1 MPKKQRKFADD
12 GWAVWIDGDDVSTIY
27 INDWL
32 NPKGK
37 SYIDFAVRIRGV
49 MASKLLS
56 VYVPFEVKKEEIE
69 DVSLL
74 FNDTNIL
81 QATFS
86 SSCIIEYK
94 KNEHTS
100 EIAYNGKTVDIVH
113 ISSLNYKVSPL
124 AKGTLI
130 AFDLVNLQP
139 FLDNDEAYFIW
150 RMPHKSLDEVF
161 APRKDM
167 NSAMERLKD
176 LITTPIVAEKF
187 GYSIRINEARLLP
200 EEITKIGAFHRQKLK
215 KAVVTLSVNESY
227 ELNDG
232 GAYRIR
238 RLEENLYKDFLP
250 KAYKSEDV
258 ITYQWQQNRETN
270 LKGHFNFYYNVNKNS
285 VSRGSMFLYLVLLT
299 VIGVVGNL
307 IADLISSLLGL

>member
-37 SYIDFAVRIRGV
+37 SYVDFAVRIRGI

-227 ELNDG
+227 ELNDA

-250 KAYKSEDV
+250 KGYKSEDV

-299 VIGVVGNL
+299 IVGVVGNL
-307 IADLISSLLGL
+307 ISDLISSLLGL

>member
-1 MPKKQRKFADD
+1 
-12 GWAVWIDGDDVSTIY
+12 
-27 INDWL
+27 
-32 NPKGK
+32 
-37 SYIDFAVRIRGV
+37 
-49 MASKLLS
+49 
-56 VYVPFEVKKEEIE
+56 
-69 DVSLL
+69 
-74 FNDTNIL
+74 
-81 QATFS
+81 
-86 SSCIIEYK
+86 
-94 KNEHTS
+94 
-100 EIAYNGKTVDIVH
+100 
-113 ISSLNYKVSPL
+113 
-124 AKGTLI
+124 
-130 AFDLVNLQP
+130 
-139 FLDNDEAYFIW
+139 
-150 RMPHKSLDEVF
+150 MPHKSLDEVF

-227 ELNDG
+227 ELNDA

-250 KAYKSEDV
+250 KGYKSEDV

-299 VIGVVGNL
+299 IVGVVGNL
-307 IADLISSLLGL
+307 ISDLISSLLGL